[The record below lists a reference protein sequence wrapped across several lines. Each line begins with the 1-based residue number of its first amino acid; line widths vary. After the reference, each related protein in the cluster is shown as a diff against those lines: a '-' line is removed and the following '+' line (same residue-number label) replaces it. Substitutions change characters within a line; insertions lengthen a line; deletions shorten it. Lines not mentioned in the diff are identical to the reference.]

1 MPTTQL
7 RKGGSDAAEPWSAVA
22 ELHRQIGGP
31 DLAFA
36 LIFCSPHY
44 DLSEVAAAI
53 RHHFGDV
60 PVFGCTTAGEITP
73 FGYISGGLSGIG
85 FPARDFA
92 VASTLFRDLRD
103 FKIATAAEQTRHAM
117 TAQAAHASDGP
128 LSSGKSFALLLV
140 DGMSVREEQL
150 VSAIGNALNGTPL
163 VGGSAG
169 DGMNFNRSYVFYD
182 GRFIGDAA
190 VLLLITTRRRF
201 SVFKTEHF
209 VPTDCKMVVTGADL
223 DQRRVYEIN
232 AEPAAGEY
240 ARLVGLA
247 GKPLSPKIFAAHPV
261 MVRVGGQYH
270 VRAIQKVN
278 PDNSLTF
285 LCAIDEGIVLTVAKG
300 VDILED
306 LKVLFRRLRNE
317 VGPPDLI
324 IGCDCVL
331 RNLEIEERQL
341 KAAVSALFVEQN
353 VVGFCTYGEQ
363 YMSMHVNQT
372 FTGVII
378 GAP

>member
-7 RKGGSDAAEPWSAVA
+7 RRGGSDAAEPWSAVG

-36 LIFCSPHY
+36 LIFCSPQY

-53 RHHFGDV
+53 RHHFGDTS
-60 PVFGCTTAGEITP
+60 VFGCTTAGEITP

-85 FPARDFA
+85 FPAGDFA
-92 VASTLFRDLRD
+92 VASTLIQDLKD
-103 FKIATAAEQTRHAM
+103 FNTANTIDQTRSAM
-117 TAQAAHASDGP
+117 ATQAAHLHDGP
-128 LSSGKSFALLLV
+128 LPLGKSFALLLV

-150 VSAIGNALNGTPL
+150 VSAIGNTLNGTPL

-169 DGMNFNRSYVFYD
+169 DGMNFNRSYVFYE
-182 GRFIGDAA
+182 GRFVDDAA

-201 SVFKTEHF
+201 AVFKTEHF

-232 AEPAAGEY
+232 AEPAAAEY

-247 GKPLSPKIFAAHPV
+247 GKPLSPRIFAAHPV

-278 PDNSLTF
+278 PDSSLTF

-306 LKVLFRRLRNE
+306 LKGLFRRLRKE

-341 KAAVSALFVEQN
+341 KSAVSALFVEQN